1 MVVFWSGGYIKFK
14 YLEDEDPV
22 QLFTM
27 GNILDGKFNIN
38 YIPWSKIPNI
48 VEFTY
53 ADKADNFKQAKREVV
68 IETAWA
74 AGDPQRRQTLN
85 LKGVTTTAQ
94 ALREAQYHLNK
105 AVYRTRTVALTTTV
119 ESLHCEPGDVVAVQ
133 HDVPQWG
140 WGGRIGTN
148 STSTTAV
155 LDVDVPATIVSD
167 PTAYDIKVIHAA
179 DDTVETK
186 DISSVSGKTVT
197 ISGSWTTTPAEDDSY
212 ILGIVDTSIKEYR
225 IKNMVVNAN
234 DTIKLNLEEHSASIY
249 SDTGLAVSDS
259 EASELPNPSEFAA
272 QVENL
277 TLYELHNEIGIGV
290 SFRQP
295 QVSDQTVNVPED
307 PTEQDAGGSVLAY
320 DHAEVWVSID
330 NDHYQKY
337 TDAYGSDD
345 VEIRGLM
352 PGFTYYVRVY
362 SINKIGVKNRSPVE
376 ASIKLT
382 GETLRP
388 PSSPTGLEID
398 DGGVGQ
404 GLTTTFSGRSCK
416 FRWKLNAPYGGA
428 GSLEVEKPAGIPGM
442 DPLVVQDFKIEIW
455 NYTGTIRLRE
465 EWTKDLFYTYSYDK
479 NYEDTSGVPVRQF
492 QIKVWQRNWSN
503 LLSELPA
510 TLAVSNP
517 APDMSSHTPSLESV
531 YRGFRVDFS
540 AYTITDNDM
549 DYWKVYYGYTSAPTS
564 SVDNISWR
572 NQHHTVSNLS
582 QSTKVYV
589 QIEPFD
595 AFGAGTKSVVAS
607 TRTQGFDFINASVNE
622 WTLKADSIVASIIR
636 NTTITASKVGIAS
649 LSAIS
654 ANVGSVNAGYI
665 TGCVITGGLFRTA
678 ATGKRIQI
686 TGDGMSLSVTSNV
699 GGYGDIRYGDN
710 AASNASVFFGS
721 GSLAFIHHLS
731 EAVPFYMSAEQT
743 VADFHFYPRTSDP
756 TGAGELGDV
765 CVVNASLKIC
775 TTAGGAGAAGWTV
788 VGDQTGV

>member
-1 MVVFWSGGYIKFK
+1 MPQS
-14 YLEDEDPV
+14 
-22 QLFTM
+22 Q
-27 GNILDGKFNIN
+27 
-38 YIPWSKIPNI
+38 IPNL
-48 VEFTY
+48 VEVNY
-53 ADKADNFKQAKREVV
+53 ADKDDDYKEATKEIVDEAE
-68 IETAWA
+68 WA
-74 AGDPQRRQTLN
+74 LGKPHRRKTVD
-85 LKGVTTTAQ
+85 LKGVTDSTIAI
-94 ALREAQYHLNK
+94 REGKYHLNL
-105 AVYRTRTVALTTTV
+105 ASYRRRTVSLTTTV
-119 ESLHCEPGDVVAVQ
+119 ESLHCEPGDIVAVQ

-140 WGGRIGTN
+140 WGGRIGTS

-155 LDVDVPATIVSD
+155 LDVDVPSDIVSD

-179 DDTVETK
+179 DDTIETK

-212 ILGIVDTSIKEYR
+212 ILGVVDSTIKEYR
-225 IKNMVVNAN
+225 VQSMTVNKD
-234 DTIKLNLEEHSASIY
+234 DTISMTLHEHSASIY
-249 SDTGLAVSDS
+249 SDTGLAVSDD
-259 EASELPNPSEFAA
+259 EASSLPNPAEFAP

-295 QVSDQTVNVPED
+295 ED
-307 PTEQDAGGSVLAY
+307 TLVY
-320 DHAEVWVSID
+320 DHAEIWVSID
-330 NDHYQKY
+330 DSHYQKY

-345 VEIRGLM
+345 VEVRGLM
-352 PGFTYYVRVY
+352 PGFTYYIRVY
-362 SINKIGVKNRSPVE
+362 SINKIGVKNRTPVE
-376 ASIKLT
+376 SNITLT
-382 GETLRP
+382 GETIRP
-388 PSSPTGLEID
+388 PATPTGLEID

-479 NYEDTSGVPVRQF
+479 NYEDTSGIPVREF
-492 QIKVWQRNWSN
+492 QIKIWQRNWSN
-503 LLSELPA
+503 LLSEQPA
-510 TLAVSNP
+510 ILAVSNP

-549 DYWKVYYGYTSAPTS
+549 DYWKVYYGYNNPPTA

-582 QSTKVYV
+582 QSTKVYI

-649 LSAIS
+649 LSAIT

-678 ATGKRIQI
+678 DSGKRIQI
-686 TGDGMSLSVTSNV
+686 TGDGMSLSVTDLI

-710 AASNASVFFGS
+710 TASNASVFFGS
-721 GSLAFIHHLS
+721 GSLAYIHHLS

-743 VADFHFYPRTSDP
+743 VADFHFYPRSSDP

-775 TTAGGAGAAGWTV
+775 TTAGGAGAAVWTV